1 MKIVDLIGASLPP
14 EFRGEAPSQQERPVQ
29 LELPFEKPDWSAWD
43 VRVGVVI
50 RDENPDTLAL
60 SYDGMDCHVALV
72 RDKESPPSGT
82 RVVIIPEDSHLPDE
96 PEFSSLGASRVCTS
110 CALYL
115 TLQDA
120 AHILAR
126 RLPGNPASWECDD
139 ALELAEK
146 TAQAVLQCFP
156 IGSSIAVPL
165 GILPAGLAEAYA
177 EETEQPTTEED
188 A

>member
-14 EFRGEAPSQQERPVQ
+14 EFRGEAPSQQERPAQ

-43 VRVGVVI
+43 VRVGVVLH
-50 RDENPDTLAL
+50 DERSTVI
-60 SYDGMDCHVALV
+60 SYDGLDPHVRLV
-72 RDKESPPSGT
+72 RGTNPPSRGE
-82 RVVIIPEDSHLPDE
+82 RVVVIPEGSRLPDE
-96 PEFSSLGASRVCTS
+96 PEFDWLGAGKDDTHATLV
-110 CALYL
+110 L